1 MAVVISYEK
10 NTLLVRTDGD
20 FDMVGAENFRT
31 EADRALDMFPARHM
45 ILDLTKLTFMDS
57 SGLGVILG
65 RLRKVQARRGKMAL
79 AGANPSIRR
88 VLELSGIMPLIDICA
103 TVEQAWAVLAR
114 KEKEV

>member
-1 MAVVISYEK
+1 MAVTVSFEK

-20 FDMVGAENFRT
+20 FDLVGAEEFRT

-45 ILDLTKLTFMDS
+45 ILDLTRLTFMDS

-65 RLRKVQARRGKMAL
+65 RLRKIQARRGTMVL
-79 AGANPSIRR
+79 AGMNPSVRR
-88 VLELSGIMPLIDICA
+88 VLELSGIMPLIEICA
-103 TVEQAWAVLAR
+103 TVKQGWAVLAR

>member
-1 MAVVISYEK
+1 MAVTVHFEK

-20 FDMVGAENFRT
+20 FDLVGAEEFRA
-31 EADRALDMFPARHM
+31 EADRALDVFPARHM
-45 ILDLTKLTFMDS
+45 ILDLTRLTFMDS

-65 RLRKVQARRGKMAL
+65 RLRKIQARRGTMAL
-79 AGANPSIRR
+79 AGANPSVLR

-103 TVEQAWAVLAR
+103 SVDQAWALLAR